1 MTKNS
6 FAFHR
11 KFFISASKE
20 NGIAETVNE
29 NS

>member
-11 KFFISASKE
+11 KFFISASKDDE
-20 NGIAETVNE
+20 IAETVNE
-29 NS
+29 YS